1 MRPEES
7 DLKYVWDMLDAA
19 RTIEGAISGKTL
31 ADYEATKTLRYIV
44 ERGIEIIGEAARN
57 TSTDFRAAHP
67 GIPWQ
72 PIIASRNII
81 AHEYADIQNDK
92 VYRMATVHVPD
103 LIRLLSPIL
112 EQNPPQP

>member
-1 MRPEES
+1 MRPEER

-19 RTIEGAISGKTL
+19 RTIDEAIAGKTL
-31 ADYEATKTLRYIV
+31 ADYEGTKTLRYIV

-57 TSTDFRAAHP
+57 TSPALRAAHP
-67 GIPWQ
+67 EVAWQ

-92 VYRMATVHVPD
+92 VYRMATVHIPE
-103 LIRLLSPIL
+103 LIRLLTPIL
-112 EQNPPQP
+112 DRNPPQP

>member
-1 MRPEES
+1 MRPEER

-19 RTIEGAISGKTL
+19 RTINDAIAGQSL

-44 ERGIEIIGEAARN
+44 ERGIEIIGEAARH
-57 TSTDFRAAHP
+57 TSQTFRAEHP
-67 GIPWQ
+67 EIAWQ

-92 VYRMATVHVPD
+92 VYRMATVHVPE
-103 LIRLLSPIL
+103 LIRLLTPIL